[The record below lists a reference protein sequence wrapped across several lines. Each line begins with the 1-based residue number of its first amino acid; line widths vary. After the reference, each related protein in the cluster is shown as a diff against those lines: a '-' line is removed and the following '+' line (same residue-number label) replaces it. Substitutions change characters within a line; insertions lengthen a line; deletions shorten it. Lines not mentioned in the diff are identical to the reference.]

1 MTRVRSVVYR
11 EIPELAELFPA
22 VLVVAG
28 EAGPGETALMA
39 PQLLRPTEH
48 TFSCFDFYELPSAST
63 MVT

>member
-1 MTRVRSVVYR
+1 MTRVRCVVYR
-11 EIPELAELFPA
+11 KIPQLAELFPT

-39 PQLLRPTEH
+39 PQLLRPTETH
-48 TFSCFDFYELPSAST
+48 SRVFYFNRMPSALT